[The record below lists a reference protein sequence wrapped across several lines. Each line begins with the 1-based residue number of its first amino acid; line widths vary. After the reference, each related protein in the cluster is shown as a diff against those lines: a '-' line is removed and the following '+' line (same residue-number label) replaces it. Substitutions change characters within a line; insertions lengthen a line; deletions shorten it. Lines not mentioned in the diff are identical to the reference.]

1 MKVKYDAQIINA
13 VGFAVEAV
21 TYSDNALHTLYVDY
35 LNNGGVRVFDS
46 YTSMQ
51 AEGGTLKSCIHSLL
65 GRTNLG
71 VQVEKGSLRNGT
83 RTMRYIHISSALPE
97 ECAGWKDGVIRVGKA
112 AHGTVIEAAFL
123 GSLRQNRFLFIPAD
137 AKYNGGKTWVFS
149 NGMDDQWYAYYVSNG
164 VVILRLLSGSKRL
177 VSFALYNNHIECYND
192 RGTFPYRT
200 FKDIMIRG

>member
-71 VQVEKGSLRNGT
+71 VQVEKGSIRNGK
-83 RTMRYIHISSALPE
+83 RTLRYININPVLPE
-97 ECAGWKDGVIRVGKA
+97 KCAGWKDGVVRVVKA
-112 AHGTVIEAAFL
+112 AHGTVVEAAFL
-123 GSLRQNRFLFIPAD
+123 GSLRQDRFLFIPAD
-137 AKYNGGKTWVFS
+137 YKYNGRVTW
-149 NGMDDQWYAYYVSNG
+149 GMSQHGDEPWYAYYSSNG
-164 VVILRLLSGSKRL
+164 AIVLRCLSGGRQIL
-177 VSFALYNNHIECYND
+177 SFALCSDHVECYND
-192 RGTFPYRT
+192 KVMIPYRT
-200 FKDIMIRG
+200 FKDVMIRG